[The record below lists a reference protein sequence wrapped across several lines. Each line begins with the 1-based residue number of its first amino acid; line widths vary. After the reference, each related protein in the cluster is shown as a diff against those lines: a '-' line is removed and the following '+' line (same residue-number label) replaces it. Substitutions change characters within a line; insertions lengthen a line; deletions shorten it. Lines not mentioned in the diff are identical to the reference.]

1 MTTDQEW
8 MKMNDNL
15 HDHFTHVE
23 RAHLGTGIGWY
34 NLIYTLTNC
43 IDRRLEHLNKDGGNR
58 KVIIAQI
65 KEKFG
70 GLRYYAD
77 GDVDEQMDGMID
89 FAESLSYTICE
100 ECGAPGKLRSGGWMR
115 TLCDKHEEERQS
127 RYKEMNLERL

>member
-8 MKMNDNL
+8 KKMNDNL
-15 HDHFTHVE
+15 KDHFTHVE
-23 RAHLGTGIGWY
+23 NAYLGTGPGWY
-34 NLIYTLTNC
+34 NLIYTLTNY

-58 KVIIAQI
+58 KVVIAQI

-77 GDVDEQMDGMID
+77 GDLDENMYGAID

-100 ECGAPGKLRSGGWMR
+100 ECGEPGKLRTGGWIR
-115 TLCDKHEEERQS
+115 TLCDKHEAERQAKI
-127 RYKEMNLERL
+127 KERFGE

>member
-8 MKMNDNL
+8 LKMNDNL

-77 GDVDEQMDGMID
+77 GDIDEQMDGMID

-100 ECGAPGKLRSGGWMR
+100 ECGAPGKLRGGGWMR

>member
-8 MKMNDNL
+8 LKMNDNL

-58 KVIIAQI
+58 KVVIAQI

>member
-8 MKMNDNL
+8 LKMNDNL

-70 GLRYYAD
+70 GLRYYTD
-77 GDVDEQMDGMID
+77 GYIDEQMDGMID

-100 ECGAPGKLRSGGWMR
+100 ECGAPGKLRGGGWMR

-127 RYKEMNLERL
+127 RYKEMDLERL

>member
-70 GLRYYAD
+70 GLRYYTD
-77 GDVDEQMDGMID
+77 GYIDEQMDGMID

-100 ECGAPGKLRSGGWMR
+100 ECGAPGKLRGGGWMR

>member
-8 MKMNDNL
+8 QKMNDNL
-15 HDHFTHVE
+15 KDHFTHVE
-23 RAHLGTGIGWY
+23 KAYMGVDSGWY

-58 KVIIAQI
+58 KVVIAQI

-77 GDVDEQMDGMID
+77 GHIDEQMNGMID

-100 ECGAPGKLRSGGWMR
+100 KCGEPGKLRSGGWMK
-115 TLCDKHEEERQS
+115 TLCDKHEEER
-127 RYKEMNLERL
+127 

>member
-8 MKMNDNL
+8 QKMNDNL

-23 RAHLGTGIGWY
+23 KAYMGVGPGWY

-58 KVIIAQI
+58 KVRIAQI

-77 GDVDEQMDGMID
+77 GDLDATMDGMID
-89 FAESLSYTICE
+89 LAESLSYTICE
-100 ECGAPGKLRSGGWMR
+100 ECGEPGKLRSGGWIR
-115 TLCDKHEEERQS
+115 TLCDKHEAERQAK
-127 RYKEMNLERL
+127 YKERFGE

>member
-8 MKMNDNL
+8 LKMNDNL

-58 KVIIAQI
+58 KVVIAQI

-89 FAESLSYTICE
+89 FAEALSYTICE

-115 TLCDKHEEERQS
+115 TLCDKHEEERQA
-127 RYKEMNLERL
+127 RYKEMK

>member
-8 MKMNDNL
+8 QKMNDNL
-15 HDHFTHVE
+15 KDHFTHVE
-23 RAHLGTGIGWY
+23 KAYMGTGPGWY
-34 NLIYTLTNC
+34 NLIYTLTNY

-58 KVIIAQI
+58 KVVVAQI

-77 GDVDEQMDGMID
+77 GDLDETMYGAID

-100 ECGAPGKLRSGGWMR
+100 ECGEPGKLRSGGWIR
-115 TLCDKHEEERQS
+115 TLCDKHEAERQAKI
-127 RYKEMNLERL
+127 KERFGDE

>member
-1 MTTDQEW
+1 

>member
-23 RAHLGTGIGWY
+23 RAYLGTGIGWY

-43 IDRRLEHLNKDGGNR
+43 IDCRLEHLNKDGGNR
-58 KVIIAQI
+58 KVVIAQI

-89 FAESLSYTICE
+89 FAEALSYTICE

-115 TLCDKHEEERQS
+115 TLCDKHEEERQA
-127 RYKEMNLERL
+127 RYKEMK

>member
-8 MKMNDNL
+8 LKMNDNL

>member
-8 MKMNDNL
+8 LKMNDNL

-58 KVIIAQI
+58 KVTISQI

-70 GLRYYAD
+70 GLRYYTD
-77 GDVDEQMDGMID
+77 GYIDEQMDGMID

>member
-1 MTTDQEW
+1 MDQEFKRLNQ
-8 MKMNDNL
+8 MLK
-15 HDHFTHVE
+15 DHFTHVE
-23 RAHLGTGIGWY
+23 RAYLGTGIGWY

-58 KVIIAQI
+58 KVVIEQI

-77 GDVDEQMDGMID
+77 GDVDEQMAGMID

>member
-8 MKMNDNL
+8 LKMNDNL

-58 KVIIAQI
+58 KVVIAQI

-100 ECGAPGKLRSGGWMR
+100 ECGAPGKLRGGGWMR
-115 TLCDKHEEERQS
+115 TLCDKHEEERQA
-127 RYKEMNLERL
+127 RYKEMK

>member
-1 MTTDQEW
+1 
-8 MKMNDNL
+8 MNDNL

-58 KVIIAQI
+58 KVVIAQI

-100 ECGAPGKLRSGGWMR
+100 ECGAPGKLRGGGWIR
-115 TLCDKHEEERQS
+115 TLCDKHEEERQA
-127 RYKEMNLERL
+127 RYKEMK

>member
-1 MTTDQEW
+1 

-77 GDVDEQMDGMID
+77 GDIDEQMDGMID

>member
-8 MKMNDNL
+8 LKMNDNL

-23 RAHLGTGIGWY
+23 RAYLGTGIGWY

-43 IDRRLEHLNKDGGNR
+43 IDGRLEHLNKDGGNR
-58 KVIIAQI
+58 KVVIAQI

-89 FAESLSYTICE
+89 FAEALSYTICE

-115 TLCDKHEEERQS
+115 TLCDKHEEERQA
-127 RYKEMNLERL
+127 RYKEMK

>member
-1 MTTDQEW
+1 
-8 MKMNDNL
+8 MNDNL

-58 KVIIAQI
+58 KVVIAQI

-115 TLCDKHEEERQS
+115 TLCDKHEEERQA
-127 RYKEMNLERL
+127 RYKEMK

>member
-1 MTTDQEW
+1 
-8 MKMNDNL
+8 MNDNL

-70 GLRYYAD
+70 GLRYYTD
-77 GDVDEQMDGMID
+77 GYIDEQMDGMID

-100 ECGAPGKLRSGGWMR
+100 ECGAPGKLRGGGWMR

-127 RYKEMNLERL
+127 RYKEMDLERL

>member
-8 MKMNDNL
+8 LKMNDNL

-23 RAHLGTGIGWY
+23 RAYLGTGIGWY

-58 KVIIAQI
+58 KVVIAQI

-89 FAESLSYTICE
+89 FAEALSYTICE

-115 TLCDKHEEERQS
+115 TLCDKHEEERQA
-127 RYKEMNLERL
+127 RYKEMK